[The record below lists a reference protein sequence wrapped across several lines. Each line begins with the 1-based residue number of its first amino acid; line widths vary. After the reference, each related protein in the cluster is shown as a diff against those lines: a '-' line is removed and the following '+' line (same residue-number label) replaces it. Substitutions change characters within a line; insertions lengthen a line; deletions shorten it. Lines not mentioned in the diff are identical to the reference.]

1 MFTPIF
7 LFQGAGEHSVSQ
19 PPRRCDLT
27 SEDVGKECV
36 TSGLRQLIISVNVHP
51 LLPPYWGERLTVL
64 ECFSIFPE
72 TKGALLDGAWGLG
85 APGGGWVFFFL
96 PLAVGAVL

>member
-1 MFTPIF
+1 MSLALQFS
-7 LFQGAGEHSVSQ
+7 EHWGWGV
-19 PPRRCDLT
+19 
-27 SEDVGKECV
+27 
-36 TSGLRQLIISVNVHP
+36 
-51 LLPPYWGERLTVL
+51 YWGERLTVL